1 MKCYDARW
9 RSLIEW
15 MWFWLNVLY
24 VVWDFCSQNNVRFVV
39 GHFKSLM
46 CDVLHCFY
54 KCSWRFLLET
64 WSNNHITSTGIFLII
79 LLVLSSVYFYFACL
93 KLLCVLNW
101 TFLGSSLDL
110 ICREQFFVSVSINT
124 VCTSLYKSGICRF
137 LGLCYVTVYV
147 TGRRWRC
154 KLKRRQKF
162 LLSQKVNDA
171 GHVEIIISYFF
182 TRTGDAFAVLSCS
195 RQLH

>member
-1 MKCYDARW
+1 MFLKISFRD
-9 RSLIEW
+9 LIQQSH
-15 MWFWLNVLY
+15 Y
-24 VVWDFCSQNNVRFVV
+24 KYWDFSDYTTCA
-39 GHFKSLM
+39 
-46 CDVLHCFY
+46 
-54 KCSWRFLLET
+54 
-64 WSNNHITSTGIFLII
+64 
-79 LLVLSSVYFYFACL
+79 VLSV
-93 KLLCVLNW
+93 LLFCMFKAVVCV
-101 TFLGSSLDL
+101 
-110 ICREQFFVSVSINT
+110 EQFFVSVSINT